1 MLGYL
6 KPGAYHQ
13 ALCEKLASRLSYK
26 EFVDIWNG
34 LLSANED
41 MTALVEWLK
50 PIHRL
55 VLGSNTDPIHFAY
68 SVQQFPVLGN
78 FESFFL
84 SYEMGLVKPVAA
96 FFHHILDSLD
106 VQATDCVFADDRAEN
121 VESARKIGITAIQFE
136 DAHQLQLDLKGIL

>member
-1 MLGYL
+1 MGLDDVLAEIVNRPIVMSAMLGYL

-13 ALCEKLASRLSYK
+13 ALCKKLASRLSYK

-50 PIHRL
+50 PIRRL
-55 VLGSNTDPIHFAY
+55 
-68 SVQQFPVLGN
+68 VLGN

-84 SYEMGLVKPVAA
+84 SYYEMGLVKLDAA
-96 FFHHILDSLD
+96 FSRHILDSLD
-106 VQATDCVFADDRAEN
+106 VQATDCVSSTTEP
-121 VESARKIGITAIQFE
+121 KM
-136 DAHQLQLDLKGIL
+136 